1 MLSKVLEKI
10 LGAGQAVLPY
20 EVVLPSGVSI
30 TTIGDQGLSSI
41 FALGK
46 KFGWISDEPSQ
57 PSRLSQNEKPIIDVV
72 PGECRPTFVSPHLES
87 APSLPCPSPKVAIG
101 PSRVVG
107 TGTRLSPPVG
117 VAGAPFQP
125 ELADPF
131 PETDSP
137 TFIDT
142 IKTVINDALAGGQ
155 AMMEHRVAEM
165 IAAHDTKDSCMF
177 SQAMAEY
184 QASIG
189 VSKMHHSAIGEYNL
203 VLEAFIEIVG
213 DKDLAHIRSKD
224 VNHFLDTIA
233 WLPPYRTQKREYK
246 GLSITEA
253 IQKAKTICTAP
264 IAASTQHKHFRFLKS
279 FFNWCFNAMEMK
291 RNPINGM
298 LNSRY
303 KRPDE
308 QSHAPFEQGD
318 LVKMFSAKLHAK
330 CKQPFKYWAPLFGL
344 HSGMRVNEMA
354 QLRVEDVRE
363 VEVGLDAAG
372 NAETILSF
380 DISRRDGK
388 TLKSDNAERFLPVHS
403 KLIELGFLDYLESVR
418 KLGFKHLFPGLKWK
432 AKNGPG
438 TTISNWF
445 NKGFLRN
452 KCEIKDKEKVFH
464 SFRNTFLT
472 LGDRSPDALETALVK
487 LVGHGR
493 GQTIHRVHYI
503 KKADLKECKQTLEA
517 IQYPALTL
525 LPYKP
530 SNFTS
535 FFEKALAKATP
546 DELVPVAVTK
556 RPPGRPRKVVA

>member
-1 MLSKVLEKI
+1 MLSKVLERM
-10 LGAGQAVLPY
+10 LGVGPAVMPY
-20 EVVLPSGVSI
+20 EVALPSGVTI

-41 FALGK
+41 FALGR
-46 KFGWISDEPSQ
+46 KFGWIADEASKT
-57 PSRLSQNEKPIIDVV
+57 SRLSRNEYPIMDAS
-72 PGECRPTFVSPHLES
+72 PLEEAPNKFPQRSAEADPKSPASMAPPLSHHRAAGTYLRPP
-87 APSLPCPSPKVAIG
+87 A
-101 PSRVVG
+101 
-107 TGTRLSPPVG
+107 G
-117 VAGAPFQP
+117 VIHAPFQP
-125 ELADPF
+125 QLAEPF
-131 PETDSP
+131 PESDP
-137 TFIDT
+137 GIIET

-155 AMMEHRVAEM
+155 ALMEHRVAEL

-203 VLEAFIEIVG
+203 VLQAFIEIVG

-233 WLPPYRTQKREYK
+233 WLPPYRTQKREYQN
-246 GLSITEA
+246 LSIIEA

-264 IAASTQHKHFRFLKS
+264 IAESTQNKHFRFLKA

-291 RNPINGM
+291 RNPINGI
-298 LNSRY
+298 LDSRY
-303 KRPDE
+303 KRPSE
-308 QSHAPFEQGD
+308 QAHVPFEQGD
-318 LVKMFSAKLHAK
+318 LAKMFSAKLHAK
-330 CKQPFKYWAPLFGL
+330 CKQPFKYWAPLIGL
-344 HSGMRVNEMA
+344 YSGMRVNEIA
-354 QLRVEDVRE
+354 QLYVEDVRE

-388 TLKSDNAERFLPVHS
+388 TLKSDNAKRFLPVHS
-403 KLIELGFLDYLESVR
+403 KLIELGFLDYIDTVR
-418 KLGFKHLFPGLKWK
+418 KLGFKHLFQGLKQK

-445 NKGFLRN
+445 NKGHLRN
-452 KCEIKDKEKVFH
+452 NCEIKDTQKVFH

-517 IQYPALTL
+517 IQYPTLAL

-530 SNFTS
+530 SNFTN
-535 FFEKALAKATP
+535 FFKDALVKATP
-546 DELVPVAVTK
+546 DDLVPVAVTK